1 MTKELVVHVTT
12 LDQWKSVLDVW
23 FKRGYSWPLGEKEY
37 SAEIF
42 ENGGRFLFLDD
53 CITYSRLSFN
63 RKKFIEY
70 SEFVAQERKRNNEME
85 TYYVTQEQLE
95 LLEELKRK
103 DQLYTLHELLHLEG
117 AYKVG
122 VSVPKV
128 EEEGTLLRYLGGDT
142 SIEFKVKEQLYRLW
156 RDGMDGDIVY
166 MTLNNFGTPS
176 WTKGKD
182 NAFTAS
188 REEIEKWKTP
198 AWEIE
203 KAD

>member
-1 MTKELVVHVTT
+1 MTETVVHVTT

-85 TYYVTQEQLE
+85 TYYVTQEQLDLIVDLKKGNWPLARLVNSE
-95 LLEELKRK
+95 DIFNPLNNGLEM
-103 DQLYTLHELLHLEG
+103 
-117 AYKVG
+117 
-122 VSVPKV
+122 V
-128 EEEGTLLRYLGGDT
+128 EEKAILRYLGGDET
-142 SIEFKVKEQLYRLW
+142 IDFKEKKQLYRLW
-156 RDGMDGDIVY
+156 LTDTEQDKVY
-166 MTLNNFGTPS
+166 FRINLHNTPS
-176 WTKGKD
+176 STED
-182 NAFTAS
+182 AERAFTAPL
-188 REEIEKWKTP
+188 EEIEKWKTP

-203 KAD
+203 EAD